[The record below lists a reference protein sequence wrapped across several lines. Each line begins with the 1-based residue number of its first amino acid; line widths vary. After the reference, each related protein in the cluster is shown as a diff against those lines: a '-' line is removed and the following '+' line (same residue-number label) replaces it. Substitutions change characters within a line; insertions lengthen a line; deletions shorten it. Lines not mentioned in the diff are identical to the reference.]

1 MEAFRDRTIR
11 IDVPYNLEISSEA
24 SIHRRR
30 FGERGAEGR
39 RLAPH
44 CLEVASL
51 WAVLTRLEE
60 PQHPT
65 LSMVQKARLYDG
77 AEVTGFTSMQVD
89 EFREVAEREGLDG
102 ISPRYIQDRIATLL
116 VEPVHTIGPR
126 DVLDAIEDGLG
137 AHSMVASEPVRRRY
151 RELVSLVREEYD
163 QIIRE
168 EVEVAI
174 AADDEALDRLCANY
188 LDSVRAYTTREQVQ
202 GADGA
207 PREPD
212 ERLMRSIE
220 ERTDIPDARKDDF
233 RHELMNYIAA
243 VHLEGGQFD
252 YRENRRLRRA
262 LELKL
267 FEDQRDSIQL
277 TSLISTVVDPQA
289 DEKLAA
295 LRARL
300 CERFGYDDRSAG
312 AVLTDVAGLFARQ
325 EAAEE
330 DPAVDGAATGS
341 ERAA

>member
-1 MEAFRDRTIR
+1 
-11 IDVPYNLEISSEA
+11 
-24 SIHRRR
+24 
-30 FGERGAEGR
+30 
-39 RLAPH
+39 
-44 CLEVASL
+44 
-51 WAVLTRLEE
+51 
-60 PQHPT
+60 
-65 LSMVQKARLYDG
+65 
-77 AEVTGFTSMQVD
+77 
-89 EFREVAEREGLDG
+89 
-102 ISPRYIQDRIATLL
+102 
-116 VEPVHTIGPR
+116 
-126 DVLDAIEDGLG
+126 
-137 AHSMVASEPVRRRY
+137 
-151 RELVSLVREEYD
+151 
-163 QIIRE
+163 
-168 EVEVAI
+168 
-174 AADDEALDRLCANY
+174 
-188 LDSVRAYTTREQVQ
+188 
-202 GADGA
+202 
-207 PREPD
+207 
-212 ERLMRSIE
+212 MRSIE

-330 DPAVDGAATGS
+330 IG
-341 ERAA
+341 RAHV